1 MTKNQ
6 LIKFVAQ
13 STDREESDVTEI
25 VDEFLTY
32 IKYCMQQREVVSIS
46 GFGTF
51 KPRLRKAGVAI
62 NPRTM
67 ERIEVPAQL
76 SMSFKASRMLKEELN
91 KTE

>member
-13 STDREESDVTEI
+13 SMERDEDDVTAI

-32 IKYCMQQREVVSIS
+32 IKYCMMQREVVSVP

-51 KPRLRKAGVAI
+51 KPRLRKA
-62 NPRTM
+62 RTVHSYHTG
-67 ERIEVPAQL
+67 EDICVPAQW
-76 SMSFKASRMLKEELN
+76 SVSFKASRILRDELN
-91 KTE
+91 KIE

>member
-32 IKYCMQQREVVSIS
+32 IKYCMQQREIVSIS

-51 KPRLRKAGVAI
+51 KPRLRKA
-62 NPRTM
+62 RTVHSYYTG
-67 ERIEVPAQL
+67 EDVYIPAQWG
-76 SMSFKASRMLKEELN
+76 MYFKTSRILKEELN